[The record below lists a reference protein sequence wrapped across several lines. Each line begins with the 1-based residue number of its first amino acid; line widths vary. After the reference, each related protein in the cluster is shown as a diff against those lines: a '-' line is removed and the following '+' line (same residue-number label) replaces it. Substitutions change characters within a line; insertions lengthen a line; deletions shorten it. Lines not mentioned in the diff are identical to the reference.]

1 MIQFQENVQTDKR
14 TDRRNDGQSLF
25 YGTLQATAFF
35 VGKSINIKK
44 RIHKKEKYT
53 VNMTHHKRLDYI

>member
-14 TDRRNDGQSLF
+14 TDRRKDGQSLF

-44 RIHKKEKYT
+44 QNT
-53 VNMTHHKRLDYI
+53 